1 MTVRTRIAPSPTG
14 DPHLGTAYVAL
25 FNYCFARQHG
35 GSFVLRIED
44 TDRARST
51 PASETLILGALR
63 WLGLEWDEGPDIGGP
78 HGPYRQSER
87 GELYRAYA
95 GQLLAQ
101 GDAFRCFAT
110 PDELAAMRRDQL
122 ARGETPRYDG
132 RGLRLSV
139 AEAEARA
146 ARGEPHVIRMKVP
159 AEGVCRISD
168 RLRGEIDIPW
178 SQVDMQV
185 LLKADGMP
193 TYHLANVVDDHLMGI
208 THVIRGEEWIN
219 SAPKHQLLYRYFGWR
234 MPELCHL
241 PLLRNPDH
249 SKLSKRRNPTS
260 INYYRAMG
268 YLPEAVLNYLG
279 RMGWSM
285 PDEAEKFSLAE
296 MLANFDLDKIRLG
309 GPVFDVEKLD
319 WLNGRW
325 IRENL
330 DERTFADRVAEWALN
345 RRRLEPVVP
354 LIKERIEKF
363 TDIVPLAG
371 FLFSGLPAYGERAF
385 EHKTLEQ
392 ADCVRILQ
400 FASWLLD
407 EHRDWRRDALLA
419 AVRALA
425 EALGYKLRDFTAP
438 LYVAI
443 AGSPAAPPL
452 FDAMVL
458 LGPDLVRARL
468 RHALAHLG
476 GPAKKQAKQWQRE
489 FAHLV
494 AGTGQGGDPEAV
506 DTPGGDS

>member
-14 DPHLGTAYVAL
+14 DPHVGTAYVAL

-51 PASETLILGALR
+51 ATSEAMILEALR
-63 WLGLEWDEGPDIGGP
+63 WLGLGWDEGPDVGGAR
-78 HGPYRQSER
+78 GPYRQSER
-87 GELYRAYA
+87 AEIYRSHAE
-95 GQLLAQ
+95 QLLAQ

-110 PDELAAMRRDQL
+110 PEELEVMRREQI

-132 RGLRLSV
+132 RGLRLST

-159 AEGVCRISD
+159 GEGLCRISD

-178 SQVDMQV
+178 AQVDMQV

-193 TYHLANVVDDHLMGI
+193 TYHLANVVDDHLMEI

-249 SKLSKRRNPTS
+249 SKLSKRKNPTS

-268 YLPEAVLNYLG
+268 YLPEALLNYLG

-285 PDEAEKFSLAE
+285 PDEAEKFALAE
-296 MLANFDLDKIRLG
+296 MLAHFDLDKVRLG
-309 GPVFDVEKLD
+309 GPVFDIGKLD

-325 IRENL
+325 IREEL
-330 DERTFADRVAEWALN
+330 DERAFADRVAEWAFN

-354 LIKERIEKF
+354 LIKERVEKF
-363 TDIVPLAG
+363 TEIVPLAG
-371 FLFSGLPAYGERAF
+371 FLFSGLPAYGEDAF
-385 EHKTLEQ
+385 AHRKLGKD
-392 ADCVRILQ
+392 DCVRILQ
-400 FASWLLD
+400 FVSWRLD
-407 EHRDWRRDALLA
+407 TLGGWHRDRLFSAVESLAGALD
-419 AVRALA
+419 
-425 EALGYKLRDFTAP
+425 YKLRDFTAP

-443 AGSPAAPPL
+443 AGTPSAPPL
-452 FDAMVL
+452 FDAMAL

-476 GPAKKQAKQWQRE
+476 GPSKKQAKQWQKE
-489 FAHLV
+489 FAAM
-494 AGTGQGGDPEAV
+494 AGSDESQAGGRV
-506 DTPGGDS
+506 DSPGDGA